1 VFCTKCGLELPDDS
15 QFCRKCGSAFSSSKS
30 QLSSEIPA
38 GEKQAP
44 SAARGVP
51 VDSAPAR
58 ANSIFGTLVFSG
70 LSLLTLAICF
80 AKGIVPIYLAEAG
93 LWAALAL
100 LWHKKHVASPVAN
113 GAVLL
118 LAVALAA
125 GEGFLIGR
133 QPTES
138 YTYLQQGNFQFR
150 VNARSGRTD
159 RLTIAGWEPVSF
171 DRPAEILTSATLN
184 SFIFGVGLKNGNWAA
199 GPFNVGPGEI
209 CFDVENLS
217 DYVLRDVTVVINL
230 DPKPADA
237 DRTDNSVT
245 LTKFSNGL
253 LGRSATS
260 KFCGKAPRKFPDG
273 SNWSFALVSATGW
286 KEK

>member
-1 VFCTKCGLELPDDS
+1 MAAEEVMGTPAPTQSTFTPGTFVFG
-15 QFCRKCGSAFSSSKS
+15 
-30 QLSSEIPA
+30 
-38 GEKQAP
+38 
-44 SAARGVP
+44 
-51 VDSAPAR
+51 
-58 ANSIFGTLVFSG
+58 G

-80 AKGIVPIYLAEAG
+80 AKGIVPIYLAEAA

-100 LWHKKHVASPVAN
+100 LWHKKHVTSPAAN
-113 GAVLL
+113 GTVLL

-150 VNARSGRTD
+150 VNAHSGRTD

-171 DRPAEILTSATLN
+171 DKPAETLTSELLG
-184 SFIFGVGLKNGNWAA
+184 FLFGLELKNGAWTA

-209 CFDVENLS
+209 CFDMENKS
-217 DYVLRDVTVVINL
+217 DYVIRDVTVAINL

-237 DRTDNSVT
+237 ARTDDSVT
-245 LTKFSNGL
+245 LTKVGNGL
-253 LGRSATS
+253 LGKSATS
-260 KFCGKAPRKFPDG
+260 KFCGKAPRKLPDG
-273 SNWSFALVSATGW
+273 SNWSFTLVSASGW

>member
-1 VFCTKCGLELPDDS
+1 MFCTRCGLELPEDS
-15 QFCRKCGSAFSSSKS
+15 RFCRKCGFAFSASEFHPSGE
-30 QLSSEIPA
+30 LSA

-44 SAARGVP
+44 SAPQGVL
-51 VDSAPAR
+51 VDLAPAR

-80 AKGIVPIYLAEAG
+80 AKGIVPIYLAEAA

-100 LWHKKHVASPVAN
+100 LWHKKNVTSPVAN
-113 GAVLL
+113 GTILL

-133 QPTES
+133 QPAES

-159 RLTIAGWEPVSF
+159 RLTNAGWEPLSF
-171 DRPAEILTSATLN
+171 DKPAEMLTSTTVD
-184 SFIFGVGLKNGNWAA
+184 FIFGVGLRNGNWAA

-209 CFDVENLS
+209 CFDVENNTG
-217 DYVLRDVTVVINL
+217 YVLRDVTVVINL

-237 DRTDNSVT
+237 DRTDSLVT
-245 LTKFSNGL
+245 LTKFGSGL

-260 KFCGKAPRKFPDG
+260 KFCGKATRKLPDG
-273 SNWSFALVSATGW
+273 SNWSFTLVSASGW
-286 KEK
+286 MEK